1 MRRGERDRPLDRI
14 DAPKFLPNRAVCV
27 STELTLTPSLT
38 FPPAPIVAGSASR
51 APGTAGLSALGS
63 PMRPPRDSNSTA
75 PPQSPSRA
83 EAARFELAENA
94 RLALEAK
101 SAQVEGLKVKL
112 AAAEAALREHD
123 EREREEQRA
132 RASSEHAGVMHE
144 ADRLG
149 DEMKGALGNVKAF
162 VRRAWTGAATAS
174 ETDVTA
180 GNRTPE
186 RTTTTTTTTNA
197 ERDGFPRTPS
207 SAMRSK
213 AKTSIVEKPAARGA
227 YLRGGDAPG
236 GDSLTGGQRP
246 KTVAFVGDREQRR
259 LEREGEVV
267 ADNARLRRTIGELER
282 RLKRLARV
290 ARRACDAAESKFADE
305 RAARLDAEEAC
316 ERLRAALEEAE
327 RAGVAS
333 SGLGKN
339 VGKNVGQNVGTFG
352 RSLVEELETSRSTC
366 RDVLLVARC
375 AARVNAADPDAI
387 VAALP
392 ALAALAGERQGDTAH
407 ALADNG
413 VAVSAAAAMEAHAR
427 NASVAKAG
435 CELIA
440 TLARGGGP
448 SVPRGLAGSA
458 RKAAAAVARDFTT
471 AASASGGGGGGGR
484 AGSPKI
490 SARSAAANPSVAV
503 VDALRRH
510 ANDAA
515 TCAAA
520 ADAAWAAA
528 HHGGVAVAARLL
540 ADGAVA
546 ALADAMALH
555 PTDHE
560 VVSKGSHAVCCVAST
575 SAGNA
580 TEAAS
585 QGGAAAVAAAM
596 RDGAADAIAAYP
608 STERWVAEHGA
619 GRSSRSRSRAGD
631 DVDDESWLVEYERG
645 SVGRTAGRA
654 PRKVEVEEEDG
665 DGDSGSFDFDSNL

>member
-1 MRRGERDRPLDRI
+1 
-14 DAPKFLPNRAVCV
+14 
-27 STELTLTPSLT
+27 
-38 FPPAPIVAGSASR
+38 
-51 APGTAGLSALGS
+51 
-63 PMRPPRDSNSTA
+63 MRPPRDSNSTA

-112 AAAEAALREHD
+112 AAAEAALRERD
-123 EREREEQRA
+123 EREREEQAA

-162 VRRAWTGAATAS
+162 MRRAWTGAGQTAS
-174 ETDVTA
+174 SETDDVTA

-186 RTTTTTTTTNA
+186 RRATNA
-197 ERDGFPRTPS
+197 RDGPHTPS

-227 YLRGGDAPG
+227 YLRAGGDSPG
-236 GDSLTGGQRP
+236 GDSSLVGRQRP

-267 ADNARLRRTIGELER
+267 ADNARLRRTVGELEQ

-290 ARRACDAAESKFADE
+290 ARRATDAAESKFADE
-305 RAARLDAEEAC
+305 RAARLDAEAAC
-316 ERLRAALEEAE
+316 ERLRAALEEVGG
-327 RAGVAS
+327 AGRS
-333 SGLGKN
+333 SGVGDE
-339 VGKNVGQNVGTFG
+339 VGKVGAFG
-352 RSLVEELETSRSTC
+352 RSLVEELETSRSAC

-375 AARVNAADPDAI
+375 AARVNASDPAAI

-413 VAVSAAAAMEAHAR
+413 VVASAAAVMEAHGR
-427 NASVAKAG
+427 DSSVAKAG

-448 SVPRGLAGSA
+448 SVLRGLAGSA

-471 AASASGGGGGGGR
+471 PASGGGGGGGGR
-484 AGSPKI
+484 AGSQKF
-490 SARSAAANPSVAV
+490 SARSPAAHNPSVAV

-520 ADAAWAAA
+520 ADAAWAAS
-528 HHGGVAVAARLL
+528 HHGGVAVASRLL
-540 ADGAVA
+540 ADGVVA

-555 PTDHE
+555 PTDHD
-560 VVSKGSHAVCCVAST
+560 VVSKGSHAVCCVAAT
-575 SAGNA
+575 SAANA
-580 TEAAS
+580 AEAAS

-596 RDGAADAIAAYP
+596 SDGAADAIAAYP

-619 GRSSRSRSRAGD
+619 AVSHRAVTHSSRSRSRAVYAAGGGAGD

-645 SVGRTAGRA
+645 VMERTAGRA

-665 DGDSGSFDFDSNL
+665 EDGDGDSGSFDFDSNL

>member
-38 FPPAPIVAGSASR
+38 FPPAPIVAGNASR

-112 AAAEAALREHD
+112 AAAEAALRERD

-162 VRRAWTGAATAS
+162 VRRAWTGAVTAS

-236 GDSLTGGQRP
+236 GDSSLTGGQRP

-327 RAGVAS
+327 RAGSHRAAS
-333 SGLGKN
+333 EKTS
-339 VGKNVGQNVGTFG
+339 VVGQNVGAFG

-413 VAVSAAAAMEAHAR
+413 VTVSAAAAMEAHAG

-471 AASASGGGGGGGR
+471 AASGGGGGGGGR
-484 AGSPKI
+484 AGSQKI
-490 SARSAAANPSVAV
+490 SARSAAAHNPSVAV

-528 HHGGVAVAARLL
+528 HHGGVAVAAALL
-540 ADGAVA
+540 ADARRRA
-546 ALADAMALH
+546 RW
-555 PTDHE
+555 PTRWRFTRRITR
-560 VVSKGSHAVCCVAST
+560 SSPRGRTRCVAWRRRPRRT
-575 SAGNA
+575 RRRRRRR
-580 TEAAS
+580 
-585 QGGAAAVAAAM
+585 GA
-596 RDGAADAIAAYP
+596 RR
-608 STERWVAEHGA
+608 RWL
-619 GRSSRSRSRAGD
+619 RR
-631 DVDDESWLVEYERG
+631 
-645 SVGRTAGRA
+645 
-654 PRKVEVEEEDG
+654 
-665 DGDSGSFDFDSNL
+665 